1 MVAGDGIEPPLLA
14 KETSVLPLH
23 YPAAIKDRGAEAYR
37 GTFWWAVLIHAQEFE
52 NKNNQQSLD
61 SLPSCPGLERR
72 Y

>member
-37 GTFWWAVLIHAQEFE
+37 GTFW
-52 NKNNQQSLD
+52 
-61 SLPSCPGLERR
+61 
-72 Y
+72 